1 MYALRQI
8 VFYLG
13 PMTANEAA
21 MHHGKVVGYSFTSN
35 QIARHLS
42 VRDDCISTMTREYGG
57 SQKAVYELREPAA
70 NIRIVSMR
78 RKVDR
83 YIRDTLGLTDQDVL
97 SMREHR
103 S

>member
-8 VFYLG
+8 VHYLG

-21 MHHGKVVGYSFTSN
+21 MHHGNVVRYSFTPN
-35 QIARHLS
+35 QIARHLT
-42 VRDDCISTMTREYGG
+42 VRDDCTSTMTRPQGG
-57 SQKAVYELREPAA
+57 SEKAVYHLKEPAA
-70 NIRIVSMR
+70 NIRIVDMR

-83 YIRDTLGLTDQDVL
+83 YIRDTLGLTDQEVI

-103 S
+103 